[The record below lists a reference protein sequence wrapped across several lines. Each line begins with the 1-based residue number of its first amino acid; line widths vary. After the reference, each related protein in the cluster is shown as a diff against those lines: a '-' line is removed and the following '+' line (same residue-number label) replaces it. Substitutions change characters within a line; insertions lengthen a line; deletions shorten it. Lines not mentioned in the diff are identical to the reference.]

1 MEQGSVLSPILSTL
15 YISPVFHILEKH
27 LKNLN
32 ISAFILSFVN
42 DGLFIV
48 QSKSLT
54 ISNSLLFCSYNVVSS
69 LLEKFDL
76 ILEHKK
82 MEVFHF
88 SRSHGVFNSPPLNL
102 SEIGSLSLISRDT
115 WRYLVFIFDK
125 KLSFHQYIDF
135 YANKAILTVKCMKIL
150 RNSTWGLI
158 LQQKWLLYRS
168 YIFPIALYGFQ
179 LWFHKK
185 RPLSYLLRV
194 LNQM

>member
-1 MEQGSVLSPILSTL
+1 MGQGSVLSPILSTL

-32 ISAFILSFVN
+32 ISAFVLSFVN

-88 SRSHGVFNSPPLNL
+88 SRSYGVFNSPPLNL

-115 WRYLVFIFDK
+115 
-125 KLSFHQYIDF
+125 
-135 YANKAILTVKCMKIL
+135 
-150 RNSTWGLI
+150 
-158 LQQKWLLYRS
+158 
-168 YIFPIALYGFQ
+168 
-179 LWFHKK
+179 
-185 RPLSYLLRV
+185 
-194 LNQM
+194 